1 MKKVFLTSSSFLLP
15 KNTSWSILENNYK
28 LSFGQYNDIFDL
40 HSINKNIDFKVIAFF
55 FKDFFLNSNDI
66 HDKEKINFFIDS
78 LQQKLKNSSTPVLF
92 FYSYYFKVSI
102 IKDANLNLKEYHL
115 FQYFLKNLKKI
126 KLQHDNFYFF
136 DLDKEFGLHGF
147 IKCFDRRNWYI
158 GRCNLT
164 SFGLEILAQAIFKVL
179 NRIQNT
185 NHKVLVLDCDN
196 TLWGGVAGEDSLSKL
211 ILGND
216 GSGNAFVDFQKSLKK
231 ISTEG
236 ILLALC
242 SKNNENDIWNIF
254 DNHKSMILTKK
265 DIITYRINWHDKSKN
280 IIDISKELDLGLDSF
295 VFWDDNP
302 IEREKVKINLPQVLT
317 IDVPADI
324 SYWSEEV
331 DSLDCFAKFKI
342 SKEDLNKIK
351 QYRIRSKF
359 IKDKTLNSNEVLFLK
374 KIKLKA
380 ELIEIDKST
389 ISRASQLTLKTN
401 QFNLSCKKYSVSDLN
416 ILKRDK
422 TYNIFLINLRDIYG
436 DHGLVGLLIYK
447 KLENKNIFLDTFL
460 LSCRVL
466 GRCLETWMLK
476 QIFIKNKNS
485 DNISIITKYVK
496 NNRNEQV
503 KIFLIKHGFKI
514 NKNKKNEKKTSY
526 YSLKEKEGLFNNIQ
540 VYE

>member
-1 MKKVFLTSSSFLLP
+1 MKKVFLTSSSFLFP
-15 KNTSWSILENNYK
+15 KNISWSILENNYK

-196 TLWGGVAGEDSLSKL
+196 TLWGGVAGEDSLSKI

-216 GSGNAFVDFQKSLKK
+216 GYGSTFVDFQKSLKK
-231 ISTEG
+231 LSIEG
-236 ILLALC
+236 ILLVLC

-254 DNHKSMILTKK
+254 DNHKSMILNKK
-265 DIITYRINWHDKSKN
+265 DIVTHRINWSDKSKN
-280 IIDISKELDLGLDSF
+280 IIDISKELDLALDSF

-302 IEREKVKINLPQVLT
+302 IEREKVKVNLPQVLT
-317 IDVPADI
+317 VDVPSDT
-324 SYWSEEV
+324 SYWSEEL
-331 DSLDCFAKFKI
+331 DALDCFAKFKI
-342 SKEDLNKIK
+342 SKEDLNKVK
-351 QYRIRSKF
+351 QYKIRSKF
-359 IKDKTLNSNEVLFLK
+359 IKDKTLMSNEALFLK

-401 QFNLSCKKYSVSDLN
+401 QFNISCKKYSVSELDL
-416 ILKRDK
+416 LKK
-422 TYNIFLINLRDIYG
+422 ENNCNMFLVNLKDIYG

-466 GRCLETWMLK
+466 GRYLETWMLN
-476 QIFIKNKNS
+476 QIFIKNINLN
-485 DNISIITKYVK
+485 DISITTRYVQNK
-496 NNRNEQV
+496 RNQQV
-503 KIFLIKHGFKI
+503 KLFLTKHGFKMSKDL
-514 NKNKKNEKKTSY
+514 KNKKNESHYYLKK
-526 YSLKEKEGLFNNIQ
+526 KESIFNNIN

>member
-1 MKKVFLTSSSFLLP
+1 
-15 KNTSWSILENNYK
+15 
-28 LSFGQYNDIFDL
+28 
-40 HSINKNIDFKVIAFF
+40 
-55 FKDFFLNSNDI
+55 
-66 HDKEKINFFIDS
+66 
-78 LQQKLKNSSTPVLF
+78 
-92 FYSYYFKVSI
+92 
-102 IKDANLNLKEYHL
+102 
-115 FQYFLKNLKKI
+115 
-126 KLQHDNFYFF
+126 
-136 DLDKEFGLHGF
+136 
-147 IKCFDRRNWYI
+147 
-158 GRCNLT
+158 
-164 SFGLEILAQAIFKVL
+164 
-179 NRIQNT
+179 
-185 NHKVLVLDCDN
+185 
-196 TLWGGVAGEDSLSKL
+196 VAGEDSLSKL

-231 ISTEG
+231 ISSEG

-503 KIFLIKHGFKI
+503 KTFLIKHGFKI